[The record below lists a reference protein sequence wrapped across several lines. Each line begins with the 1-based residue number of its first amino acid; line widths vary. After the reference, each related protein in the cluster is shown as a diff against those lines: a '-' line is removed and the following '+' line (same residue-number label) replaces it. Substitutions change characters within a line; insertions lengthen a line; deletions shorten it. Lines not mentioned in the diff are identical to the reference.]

1 MAQDEGQ
8 EKTEEP
14 TPKRLSEAREKGQI
28 ARSKELNTMSILLVA
43 GTGLMFLGEN
53 MIQGLVELCEKAF
66 QFDRLH
72 AYDSSLLFNYLI
84 NNFTEGLF
92 ILMPLFGLLIFIALL
107 SPMALGGWSFSTSAM
122 AFKASKMDPVKGLGR
137 IFGWKG
143 VIELFKALGKFL
155 IVGSVA
161 VLILWLNI
169 DNFLSLTYESF
180 NSAFAHVGDILSW
193 SFISIAAALIIIA
206 AIDVP
211 FQLWDNKRQLK
222 MSRQEIKDEY
232 KQTEG
237 SPEVKGKIRN
247 LQLEAAKQRMME
259 EVPQADVV
267 VTNPTHYAVALRYDQ
282 DNMQAPSVI
291 AKGRGLIAANI
302 REIAA
307 EHNIAQLSSPPL
319 ARALYH
325 STELGQEIPA
335 GLYMAVAQVLA
346 YVYQL
351 KSYTNGD
358 GVAPSEILPE
368 DLSIPDDLRKD
379 D

>member
-1 MAQDEGQ
+1 
-8 EKTEEP
+8 
-14 TPKRLSEAREKGQI
+14 
-28 ARSKELNTMSILLVA
+28 
-43 GTGLMFLGEN
+43 
-53 MIQGLVELCEKAF
+53 
-66 QFDRLH
+66 
-72 AYDSSLLFNYLI
+72 
-84 NNFTEGLF
+84 
-92 ILMPLFGLLIFIALL
+92 
-107 SPMALGGWSFSTSAM
+107 M